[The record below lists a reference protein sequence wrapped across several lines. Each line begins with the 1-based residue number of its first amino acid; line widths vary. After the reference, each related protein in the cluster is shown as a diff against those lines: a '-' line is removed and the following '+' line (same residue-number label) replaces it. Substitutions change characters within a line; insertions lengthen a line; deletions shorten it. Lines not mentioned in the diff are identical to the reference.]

1 MPMNSLLDVMSKI
14 AIINAT
20 VCVVFLYANP
30 LLADGW
36 SDITPNDL
44 KYTYGLTTMGV
55 TMSDVD
61 QDGDDDLIIA
71 IGASVGGKTL
81 LFLND

>member
-44 KYTYGLTTMGV
+44 KV
-55 TMSDVD
+55 
-61 QDGDDDLIIA
+61 
-71 IGASVGGKTL
+71 
-81 LFLND
+81 